1 MGVFWVMLNMLE
13 VHRGMQ
19 RVLWHILLLIVFWFI
34 YGVLQD
40 ILRVLWG
47 ILGVL
52 LGIVRVHMGIFIF
65 RNMGIFSNIPTK

>member
-52 LGIVRVHMGIFIF
+52 LGIVYIRSTSKYIKSTLGYLE
-65 RNMGIFSNIPTK
+65 ST